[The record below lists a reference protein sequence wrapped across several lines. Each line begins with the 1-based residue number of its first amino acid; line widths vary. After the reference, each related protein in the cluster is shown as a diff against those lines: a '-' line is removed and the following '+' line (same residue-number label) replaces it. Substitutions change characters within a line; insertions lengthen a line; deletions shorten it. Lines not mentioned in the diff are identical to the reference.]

1 LTNKTG
7 FAILKSRKGKEIKK
21 MTINNKPEYANE
33 YEYIVARKIDNEY
46 WFYGAYADEL
56 KAYKVANEINGI
68 VFHNTKI

>member
-1 LTNKTG
+1 
-7 FAILKSRKGKEIKK
+7 

-46 WFYGAYADEL
+46 WFYGAYAHEL
-56 KAYKVANEINGI
+56 KAYKVASEIDGI